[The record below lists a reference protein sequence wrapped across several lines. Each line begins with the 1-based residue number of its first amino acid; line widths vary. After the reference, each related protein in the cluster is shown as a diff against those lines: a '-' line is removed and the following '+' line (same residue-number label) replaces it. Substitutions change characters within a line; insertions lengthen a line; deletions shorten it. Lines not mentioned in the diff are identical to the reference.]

1 MYGRKL
7 MTAVLVVLA
16 AGSVIALAGEGFVF
30 KCQNKECGFNSDV
43 LFGGGMMFERTM
55 GWCHKC
61 QAFKAVTW
69 TRPGSPLVGPETKIV
84 PEPKPLAE
92 VWVSAIGQTRK
103 VYKCPTCDGA
113 FLEIRTAEEL
123 CCCPKCSKPGFKIDP
138 DAPVMA
144 VD

>member
-30 KCQNKECGFNSDV
+30 KCPNKECGFDPTV
-43 LFGGGMMFERTM
+43 IFGGGMMFKRAM

-61 QAFKAVTW
+61 QAFKAVVW
-69 TRPGSPLVGPETKIV
+69 TRPGSPVVDPEAKPI

-92 VWVSAIGQTRK
+92 VWVPAIGQTRK
-103 VYKCPTCDGA
+103 VYTCPTCGGA
-113 FLEIRTAEEL
+113 FLEIRTAEEIIY
-123 CCCPKCSKPGFKIDP
+123 CPKCSQPGFKIDP